1 MTKRRF
7 ARRPE
12 GYRCTRLSLR
22 LLGLPM
28 GLAARRPGM
37 ADLSGKGY
45 EDKWPG
51 LFAIAGSEEAARPPA
66 GIKVRWLPLL
76 VALLILSACRVGPP
90 KRSPAPVETA
100 VPMPTSTSPSRT
112 TEIDL
117 PFETIEQR
125 DASGVG
131 KVYEDKRPGL
141 LIIARP
147 EETAGLKS
155 LVRPEAQ
162 ARLQGL
168 DYDHY
173 FAVVVFQGW
182 KTTNRYGVQIERIA
196 RWGSEV
202 TIYARF
208 SEPDPNKERGP
219 EITSPYHL
227 VQVKKVGRWE
237 QEIAFQVVVDGI
249 NVTSLSHYVP

>member
-37 ADLSGKGY
+37 ADLSGK
-45 EDKWPG
+45 
-51 LFAIAGSEEAARPPA
+51 
-66 GIKVRWLPLL
+66 
-76 VALLILSACRVGPP
+76 
-90 KRSPAPVETA
+90 
-100 VPMPTSTSPSRT
+100 
-112 TEIDL
+112 
-117 PFETIEQR
+117 
-125 DASGVG
+125 
-131 KVYEDKRPGL
+131 VYEDKRPGL
-141 LIIARP
+141 LIIARS
-147 EETAGLKS
+147 EETAGLKG

-173 FAVVVFQGW
+173 FAAVVFQGW